1 MIDLS
6 KIPIGYSENYLDEY
20 RLKSGR
26 LITSINKINI
36 ERIMENKTKYNY
48 IIVPISVYNI
58 IECSDLFRSYK
69 YSETEDDLKRVG
81 TVGDYEIYLDIYLPS
96 NEIIL
101 SWDKQTSR
109 DIKINSILF
118 SKGDSKE
125 KRIKI
130 NF

>member
-6 KIPIGYSENYLDEY
+6 KIPLGYSENYLDEY
-20 RLKSGR
+20 KLKSGR

-36 ERIMENKTKYNY
+36 ERVLESKTKYNY
-48 IIVPISVYNI
+48 IIIPISVYNI
-58 IECSDLFRSYK
+58 IECSDLFRAYK
-69 YSETEDDLKRVG
+69 YSETEDGLKRVG

-118 SKGDSKE
+118 SKDDSKE

>member
-6 KIPIGYSENYLDEY
+6 KIPLGYSENYLDEY

-69 YSETEDDLKRVG
+69 YSETEDGLKRVG

-118 SKGDSKE
+118 SKDDSKE

>member
-6 KIPIGYSENYLDEY
+6 KIPIGYSENWMDEY
-20 RLKSGR
+20 KLKSGR

-69 YSETEDDLKRVG
+69 YSETEDGLKRVG

-118 SKGDSKE
+118 SKDDSKE

>member
-118 SKGDSKE
+118 SKDDSKE